1 MKTWTKHDK
10 HDGNRLCKIF
20 FLTEASFLEN
30 QHPYQRY
37 YLRIKPALK
46 SKREEFILLG
56 LQEVTEKDI
65 WESLIKKKWKKPQED
80 IHLYEII
87 QNILSLT
94 TSDYMTYKTVEAYRA
109 PNVFTGLTNV
119 ELKELLKD

>member
-1 MKTWTKHDK
+1 
-10 HDGNRLCKIF
+10 
-20 FLTEASFLEN
+20 LEN

-65 WESLIKKKWKKPQED
+65 WESLIKKKWKKPQEE
-80 IHLYEII
+80 IHLYEIV
-87 QNILSLT
+87 QNILRLT

-109 PNVFTGLTNV
+109 PNVFTKLTNV